1 MPSRD
6 PKITQAYL
14 EYKKTAGDEC
24 PFCVLGEREI
34 VADYPHFVILRA
46 LFPYEEWDEKHVQE
60 HLMAVPKQHV
70 ANFSEMNVQEAM
82 ELLQIISLYENDG
95 YSIYARA
102 PKDVTRSIV
111 HQHTHLLL
119 LER

>member
-6 PKITQAYL
+6 PKITQAYR
-14 EYKKTAGDEC
+14 EYQKNAGTEC

-34 VADYPHFVILRA
+34 IADFTGFVILRA
-46 LFPYEEWDEKHVQE
+46 LFPYQEWDSKHVVA
-60 HLMAVPKQHV
+60 HFMAVPKRHV
-70 ANFSEMNVQEAM
+70 TNFSEMNEAEAM
-82 ELLQIISLYENDG
+82 ELLQIISGYENDG

-102 PKDVTRSIV
+102 PQDVTRSIV

>member
-6 PKITQAYL
+6 PHITAAYK
-14 EYKKTAGDEC
+14 EYQKNAPAEC
-24 PFCVLGEREI
+24 PFCVLGDREI
-34 VADYPHFVILRA
+34 IEESAHFIILDA
-46 LFPYEEWDEKHVQE
+46 LFPYTEWDEKHVIE
-60 HLMAVPKQHV
+60 HRMIIPKRHLKNL
-70 ANFSEMNVQEAM
+70 AEFDEAEAK
-82 ELLQIISLYENDG
+82 ELLEALSHYENDG

-102 PKDVTRSIV
+102 PQDTTRSIV